1 LVVLLFVISMG
12 IDFLWFFVIYLNVW
26 NREEYAQ
33 LAKWETGIH
42 KTCLIVTI
50 INFVLKI
57 VSVVISFL
65 FDPEVQKEMARNQA
79 TGANQL
85 A

>member
-1 LVVLLFVISMG
+1 MG

-26 NREEYAQ
+26 SREEYTQ

-42 KTCLIVTI
+42 KTCLVVAI
-50 INFVLKI
+50 INFILKI
-57 VSVVISFL
+57 ASVVISFI
-65 FDPEVQKEMARNQA
+65 FDPEVKREMSGNQA
-79 TGANQL
+79 SGANQI